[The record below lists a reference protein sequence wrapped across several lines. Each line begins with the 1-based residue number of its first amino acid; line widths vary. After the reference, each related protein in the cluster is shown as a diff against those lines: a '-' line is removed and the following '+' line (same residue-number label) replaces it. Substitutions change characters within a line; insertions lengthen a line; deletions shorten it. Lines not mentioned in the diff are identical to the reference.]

1 MQGFFGFDTPASVQ
15 ATILMYTVFHYAAFI
30 LVGLIF
36 AAIFNAAEREPSI
49 LAGFAILFVALELGR
64 LGLTLLVQESSG
76 LRQIAWSQIGAAS
89 LVAATV
95 MGTYLIRRHRQ
106 VMDRVARSLSG
117 I

>member
-1 MQGFFGFDTPASVQ
+1 
-15 ATILMYTVFHYAAFI
+15 MYTGFHYAAFI
-30 LVGLIF
+30 SVALIV
-36 AAIFNAAEREPSI
+36 AAIFNAAERGPSI
-49 LAGFAILFVALELGR
+49 VAGFAILFVALELGR

-76 LRQIAWSQIGAAS
+76 LRQIAWYQIGAAS

-95 MGTYLIRRHRQ
+95 MGAYLIRRHRQ